1 MKFLERTFRA
11 FALIVLT
18 LFLFVSAPL
27 LWPVYVGAFIFR
39 PELLDLLFRIKVW

>member
-11 FALIVLT
+11 LALIVLVF
-18 LFLFVSAPL
+18 FLFVSAPL

-39 PELLDLLFRIKVW
+39 PELLDLLFKVKVW